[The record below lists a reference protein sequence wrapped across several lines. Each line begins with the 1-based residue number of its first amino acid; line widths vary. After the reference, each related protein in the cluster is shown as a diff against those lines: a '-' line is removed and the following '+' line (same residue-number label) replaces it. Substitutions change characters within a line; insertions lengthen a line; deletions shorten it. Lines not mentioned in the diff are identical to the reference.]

1 VPILAIIE
9 FSVLA
14 PPGSANYSNTPAPGT
29 GLNHGETTMNV
40 IRHKGLVICEL
51 PPAGGLLGAE
61 LSAPD
66 LIGEAYEANPDIIAV
81 PVTRLAPGFL
91 DLSTRIAGEVFQKM
105 EQYGQRLAVV
115 GDVGEQAA
123 ASKAL
128 HDFVHETNR
137 RGHHLFVPDQAAL
150 LARL

>member
-1 VPILAIIE
+1 
-9 FSVLA
+9 
-14 PPGSANYSNTPAPGT
+14 
-29 GLNHGETTMNV
+29 MNV

-51 PPAGGLLGAE
+51 PPEGGLLGAD

-66 LIGEAYEANPDIIAV
+66 LIGEAYEADPDIIAV
-81 PVTRLAPGFL
+81 PVSRLAPGFL

-105 EQYGQRLAVV
+105 EQYGRRLAVV
-115 GDVGEQAA
+115 GDIGEQVA

-128 HDFVHETNR
+128 HDFVYETNR
-137 RGHHLFVPDQAAL
+137 RGHHLFVPDQATL